1 MKLFDGLIIEIRELI
16 EHADRDGQTRMFP
29 EGDVT
34 SWASAG
40 KRNIVLKPDMGV
52 ELGNPSDESASFLVW
67 TNNLDLVRD
76 GAIWLDGPDIWE
88 CENRHMPFGKIVLI
102 GGRGFDEE
110 NCSERYRE
118 MELLRYDLS
127 LEGYMIRAVSQ
138 YMREWSRV
146 SKKAVAA
153 RFSFSILGGALIK
166 LYKSVEYI
174 DAVEVF
180 FVSSSSEAVRR
191 IRGFGERAMRTIGA
205 MRKLSEPHLLD
216 CDSCEY
222 RDVCDDVSE
231 LRAMR
236 KSMKKTGENSPRINT
251 DLHGK

>member
-1 MKLFDGLIIEIRELI
+1 MKLFDGLIKEIREPI
-16 EHADRDGQTRMFP
+16 EHANREGRTRTFP
-29 EGDVT
+29 EMDVI

-40 KRNIVLKPDMGV
+40 KRNIVLKPDVGV
-52 ELGNPSDESASFLVW
+52 ELGNPSDESVSFLVW
-67 TNNLDLVRD
+67 TNNLDLVQD
-76 GAIWLDGPDIWE
+76 GAIRLDGPDIWE
-88 CENRHMPFGKIVLI
+88 CESRHMPFGKIMLI

-110 NCSERYRE
+110 NCCERYRE

-153 RFSFSILGGALIK
+153 RFSFSMLGGALIK
-166 LYKSVEYI
+166 LYKSLEYI
-174 DAVEVF
+174 DAIEVF
-180 FVSSSSEAVRR
+180 FISSSPEAVRR
-191 IRGFGERAMRTIGA
+191 IRGLGEQVMRYIGA
-205 MRKLSEPHLLD
+205 MRKLSDPHFLD

-236 KSMKKTGENSPRINT
+236 KSMKKTEIAPQAN
-251 DLHGK
+251 

>member
-1 MKLFDGLIIEIRELI
+1 MKLFDGLIKEIREFI
-16 EHADRDGQTRMFP
+16 EHANREGQTRTFL
-29 EGDVT
+29 ERDVIY
-34 SWASAG
+34 WASAG
-40 KRNIVLKPDMGV
+40 KKNIVLKPDVGV

-67 TNNLDLVRD
+67 TNNLDFVQD
-76 GAIWLDGPDIWE
+76 GAIRLEGPDIWE
-88 CENRHMPFGKIVLI
+88 CENRHMPFGKIMLI

-110 NCSERYRE
+110 NCCERHRE

-153 RFSFSILGGALIK
+153 RFSFSILGSALIK
-166 LYKSVEYI
+166 LYKSLEYI

-180 FVSSSSEAVRR
+180 FVSSSPEAVRR
-191 IRGFGERAMRTIGA
+191 IRGFGEQVMRHMGA

-216 CDSCEY
+216 CESCEY

-236 KSMKKTGENSPRINT
+236 KSMKKTEIAAQTN
-251 DLHGK
+251 

>member
-1 MKLFDGLIIEIRELI
+1 MKLFDGLIKEIRDLI
-16 EHADRDGQTRMFP
+16 EHADREGQTRTFP
-29 EGDVT
+29 VRDVI

-40 KRNIVLKPDMGV
+40 KRNIVLKPDVGV
-52 ELGNPSDESASFLVW
+52 ELGNPSDESVSFLVW
-67 TNNLDLVRD
+67 TNNLDLVQG
-76 GAIWLDGPDIWE
+76 GAIRLDGPDIWE
-88 CENRHMPFGKIVLI
+88 CESRHMPFGKIMLI

-110 NCSERYRE
+110 NCCERYRE

-138 YMREWSRV
+138 YMREWSSV

-153 RFSFSILGGALIK
+153 RFSFSMLGGALIK
-166 LYKSVEYI
+166 LYKSLEYI
-174 DAVEVF
+174 DAIEVF
-180 FVSSSSEAVRR
+180 FISSSPEAVRR
-191 IRGFGERAMRTIGA
+191 IRGLGEQVMRYIGA
-205 MRKLSEPHLLD
+205 MRKLSDPHFLD

-236 KSMKKTGENSPRINT
+236 KSMKKTV
-251 DLHGK
+251 

>member
-1 MKLFDGLIIEIRELI
+1 MKFFDDLIREIREFL
-16 EHADRDGQTRMFP
+16 ESPDREEQTRRFQ
-29 EGDVT
+29 ERDVIP
-34 SWASAG
+34 WASGG
-40 KRNIVLKPDMGV
+40 KRNIVLKSDMGV
-52 ELGNPSDESASFLVW
+52 ELGNPSDESTSFLVW
-67 TNNLDLVRD
+67 TNNLDLVQD
-76 GAIWLDGPDIWE
+76 GVIRLDGPDIWE
-88 CENRHMPFGKIVLI
+88 CENSHLPFGKIMLI

-110 NCSERYRE
+110 NCCERYRE

-146 SKKAVAA
+146 SKKAVRD
-153 RFSFSILGGALIK
+153 RFSFSILGGTLIK
-166 LYKSVEYI
+166 LYKSLEYI
-174 DAVEVF
+174 DAVEVV
-180 FVSSSSEAVRR
+180 FVSSSPEAVRR
-191 IRGFGERAMRTIGA
+191 LRGLGEQVMRYIGA

-236 KSMKKTGENSPRINT
+236 NSMKKSDIAYNQ
-251 DLHGK
+251 LA

>member
-1 MKLFDGLIIEIRELI
+1 MKFFDDLIKEIREFI
-16 EHADRDGQTRMFP
+16 EHPNSEGQTRTFH
-29 EGDVT
+29 EKNVT
-34 SWASAG
+34 PWASGG
-40 KRNIVLKPDMGV
+40 KRNIVLKSDMGV
-52 ELGNPSDESASFLVW
+52 ELGNPSDESVSFLVW
-67 TNNLDLVRD
+67 TNNLDLVQD
-76 GAIWLDGPDIWE
+76 GAIRLDGPDIWE
-88 CENRHMPFGKIVLI
+88 CENRHMPFGKIMLI

-110 NCSERYRE
+110 NCCERYRE

-166 LYKSVEYI
+166 LYKSLEYI

-180 FVSSSSEAVRR
+180 FVSSSPEAIRR
-191 IRGFGERAMRTIGA
+191 MRGFGEQMMRYIGA
-205 MRKLSEPHLLD
+205 MRKLSDPHFLD

-222 RDVCDDVSE
+222 QDVCDDVSE

-236 KSMKKTGENSPRINT
+236 KSMKKTV
-251 DLHGK
+251 

>member
-1 MKLFDGLIIEIRELI
+1 VKLFDDLIKEIREFI
-16 EHADRDGQTRMFP
+16 EHPGREGQIRMFP
-29 EGDVT
+29 EWDVI
-34 SWASAG
+34 SWASGG
-40 KRNIVLKPDMGV
+40 KRNIVLKPDVGV

-67 TNNLDLVRD
+67 TNNLDLVQD
-76 GAIWLDGPDIWE
+76 GAIRLEGPDIGE
-88 CENRHMPFGKIVLI
+88 CENRHIPFGKIVLI

-110 NCSERYRE
+110 NCCERCRE

-153 RFSFSILGGALIK
+153 RFSFATLGDALIK
-166 LYKSVEYI
+166 LYKSLEYI

-180 FVSSSSEAVRR
+180 FVSSSPEAVRR
-191 IRGFGERAMRTIGA
+191 IRGFGEQVMRCIGA
-205 MRKLSEPHLLD
+205 MRKLSAPHLFD

-236 KSMKKTGENSPRINT
+236 NAMKKTENAAQAN
-251 DLHGK
+251 